1 MPGRIFNLTS
11 MPSDRPIVARGSWFV
26 RIILVGVVGLFCGF
40 GFDISRGA
48 GQEKPARDL
57 KIVACKVGCSGAWKV
72 GFWTPLRIDVR
83 GGA

>member
-26 RIILVGVVGLFCGF
+26 RIMLVGVVGLFCGF

-48 GQEKPARDL
+48 GQEQPARDL
-57 KIVACKVGCSGAWKV
+57 KIVAC
-72 GFWTPLRIDVR
+72 
-83 GGA
+83 